1 MSCPCAI
8 NKSSF
13 PHTPNSA
20 RIRTMISEWLLP
32 QLHWHR
38 PGFWLLASFGASLV
52 LLILGRYLGGDQR
65 RNGRLLRWILIPY
78 LGLLAG
84 GLSPRLMGLS
94 DLDWVAGL
102 GLGVVL
108 ISAVWVL
115 LVLIRITLHLEESAR
130 ETAQPPLP
138 SVVDRL
144 VVAGAQ
150 EFHWTFL
157 RAAVWEILLLA
168 PMAIQLPG
176 YWAVWVASLLA
187 LPGIATQYR
196 DLSQRL
202 IATVVLITTAILFFY
217 TRNFWLC
224 WLLHA
229 TAQMLLGQKSLSRRP
244 VREV

>member
-1 MSCPCAI
+1 M
-8 NKSSF
+8 N
-13 PHTPNSA
+13 
-20 RIRTMISEWLLP
+20 SEWLLS

-38 PGFWLLASFGASLV
+38 AGFWLLASFGASLL
-52 LLILGRYLGGDQR
+52 LLIAGRYLGRDYQYNR
-65 RNGRLLRWILIPY
+65 RLLRWVLIPY

-108 ISAVWVL
+108 ISAIWML
-115 LVLIRITLHLEESAR
+115 LVLVRMTLHLEAGVQ
-130 ETAQPPLP
+130 ETAQPPVP

-144 VVAGAQ
+144 LVAGAQ

-157 RAAVWEILLLA
+157 RAAVWEILLAA
-168 PMAIQLPG
+168 PIAIHLPG
-176 YWAVWVASLLA
+176 YWAVWIASLLA
-187 LPGIATQYR
+187 LPGIGAQYR

-202 IATVVLITTAILFFY
+202 IATVVLITTAILYFY

-224 WLLHA
+224 WILHA
-229 TAQMLLGQKSLSRRP
+229 TAQLLLGQKSLSRRP
-244 VREV
+244 VREM